1 MPPRK
6 GHRQPVGTPEDG
18 FCYTQDVMRMVVI
31 RYWGQT
37 EPPWERANVPWIL
50 RLAVRWGIT
59 MLAMLIAAALVTGVD
74 IDGWQALLPAAAIF
88 MVSRAILRP
97 LLILLT
103 CPLELIT
110 LGLFTVIINAAVFA
124 FTAWFSGKVGV
135 DFSVDGFWAAL
146 LGSLVVSGVYFLVSL
161 VLRREPRRGW
171 LWRRSTMRD
180 RERFL

>member
-1 MPPRK
+1 M
-6 GHRQPVGTPEDG
+6 GTPEDG

-74 IDGWQALLPAAAIF
+74 IDGWQALLPAAAVF

-161 VLRREPRRGW
+161 VLRRGPRRRW
-171 LWRRSTMRD
+171 LWRRSMMRD
-180 RERFL
+180 RDRYL